1 MVSTLAMT
9 DALAK
14 LRVQISSAFLSQD
27 SNERL
32 QFRIASPCQ
41 CFPVRNHMTPPK
53 PVKTNHK
60 LLGSG
65 TASVPEKKN
74 GSIRPFVL
82 MPPRIDIAQA
92 GKNSVERIADG
103 HEEVLVA
110 KFAVGRGAA
119 RCLKECKRPGPQSG
133 HSSADGF

>member
-1 MVSTLAMT
+1 MVATLAMT

-14 LRVQISSAFLSQD
+14 LRVQISSAFLSQY

-32 QFRIASPCQ
+32 QFRIASPCR

-82 MPPRIDIAQA
+82 MPPALTSP
-92 GKNSVERIADG
+92 KP
-103 HEEVLVA
+103 A
-110 KFAVGRGAA
+110 KT
-119 RCLKECKRPGPQSG
+119 P
-133 HSSADGF
+133 